1 MQGFGLR
8 LSMRKLGVEDLQ
20 DSAQVEHS
28 IEYLR
33 CKLDRV
39 LLSDLAT
46 GSSLLS
52 TPSWKEKKKK
62 KEKKTHTRKCTWID
76 RYRLR
81 SDTDTAIHHNYS
93 DRFERYWSPPEVFS
107 LLHSHVSDH
116 DCIIT

>member
-1 MQGFGLR
+1 
-8 LSMRKLGVEDLQ
+8 MRKLGVEDLQ

-52 TPSWKEKKKK
+52 TPS
-62 KEKKTHTRKCTWID
+62 
-76 RYRLR
+76 
-81 SDTDTAIHHNYS
+81 
-93 DRFERYWSPPEVFS
+93 
-107 LLHSHVSDH
+107 
-116 DCIIT
+116 

>member
-1 MQGFGLR
+1 
-8 LSMRKLGVEDLQ
+8 MRKLGVEDLQ

-81 SDTDTAIHHNYS
+81 SDTDTVIHHNYS
-93 DRFERYWSPPEVFS
+93 HGFERYLVPTRGF
-107 LLHSHVSDH
+107 L
-116 DCIIT
+116 TFA